1 MMNRKRAQAALD
13 ELKTA
18 ILDELRANPAGLSNA
33 DLVERLGL
41 QSDFEG
47 QNRNYLSWS
56 ILGILIGEKRV
67 TYRGERQ
74 AKRYFAV

>member
-1 MMNRKRAQAALD
+1 MTNRERAKAALD
-13 ELKTA
+13 QLKAT
-18 ILDELRANPAGLSNA
+18 ILDELRANPAGLANA

-41 QSDFEG
+41 ESDFEG

-56 ILGILIGEKRV
+56 ILGILVGEKRV
-67 TYRGERQ
+67 KYRGERQ